1 MHIKFSW
8 SISPTMAA
16 LIAVC
21 SGYLIAPLGMTAV
34 NVAIPAMADDL
45 GADAIK
51 VGWLPTLYLLSNVAF
66 MLPVMKIADNYG
78 RKKMYMAGLLL
89 NALSAFMCAIATHID
104 WILIWRLIQ
113 GASAAMIFSTG
124 VAIVTSVVPSSRRGS
139 ALGVVASCVYIGLTL
154 APAVGGYLT
163 EYIDWRAVF
172 YFQVPIVIGLV
183 IFIHCTLKGEW
194 RNPDKTGFDYTGTV
208 LFGGFATCFVIGL
221 SMLPDLLGLILTL
234 LSLMLLITFIW
245 HQSQSTAPLIRV
257 QLFKENRVFSV
268 SLATS
273 FFMYG
278 SNFALLFLLSLYLQY
293 IKGYTPAFSGKILLL
308 QAIMM
313 AIVAPFAGKLSD
325 RFQARVVASIG
336 CVIALSGYIIMQQLD
351 PTTDALVV
359 SIALVLIG
367 LGFGL
372 FSTPNNNA
380 IMSSIPASQV
390 GVASA
395 SMNLGRTV
403 GNLVGMSIVN
413 LIIHFYLGNKLMSSQ
428 TSSEL
433 MASIS
438 MALTMS
444 LVFVVCACIL
454 SIFRGRQT
462 SY

>member
-21 SGYLIAPLGMTAV
+21 SGYLIAPLGMAAV

-124 VAIVTSVVPSSRRGS
+124 VAIVTSIVPSSRRGS

-234 LSLMLLITFIW
+234 LSLM
-245 HQSQSTAPLIRV
+245 
-257 QLFKENRVFSV
+257 
-268 SLATS
+268 
-273 FFMYG
+273 
-278 SNFALLFLLSLYLQY
+278 
-293 IKGYTPAFSGKILLL
+293 
-308 QAIMM
+308 
-313 AIVAPFAGKLSD
+313 
-325 RFQARVVASIG
+325 
-336 CVIALSGYIIMQQLD
+336 
-351 PTTDALVV
+351 
-359 SIALVLIG
+359 
-367 LGFGL
+367 
-372 FSTPNNNA
+372 
-380 IMSSIPASQV
+380 
-390 GVASA
+390 
-395 SMNLGRTV
+395 
-403 GNLVGMSIVN
+403 
-413 LIIHFYLGNKLMSSQ
+413 
-428 TSSEL
+428 
-433 MASIS
+433 
-438 MALTMS
+438 
-444 LVFVVCACIL
+444 
-454 SIFRGRQT
+454 
-462 SY
+462 